1 MLKIALKSAI
11 VKRSF
16 MVALVVVTVLNLIN
30 QGDLIT
36 DGKHIDLVK
45 CVLTYIVPYCVAT
58 YGAVCAL
65 VDSQQGEI

>member
-1 MLKIALKSAI
+1 MLKIALKPAI

-36 DGKHIDLVK
+36 DAFKRYK
-45 CVLTYIVPYCVAT
+45 
-58 YGAVCAL
+58 
-65 VDSQQGEI
+65 